1 MTTAADAPAT
11 PSTSKPHKRPTL
23 IRHTV
28 VFVLSAVLVY
38 AFAVVHGD
46 WSPMHRWNRAFG
58 DASVVLLA
66 MTMSIGAMSRLVRPT
81 AKWLPWRR
89 ELGIYAVLL
98 ATVHTVIILDGWV
111 EWDFFR
117 LFGFEFHPVDLKY
130 VMFQHGFGLANAIG
144 VLALGIGFILMLTSS
159 DRAVRYLGATSW
171 KTVQMTALIF
181 WALVVVHTAYFLY
194 AHFTSFHRATPS
206 ANPLQPWFAGLV
218 LLVVALR
225 TLAFVQTVRTRVSN
239 RSGRKVLKDA

>member
-1 MTTAADAPAT
+1 MATVADTTLT
-11 PSTSKPHKRPTL
+11 PSRSKRPTL

-28 VFVLSAVLVY
+28 VIIISAALVY
-38 AFAVVHGD
+38 AFATVHGD

-58 DASVVLLA
+58 DAAIVLLA

-98 ATVHTVIILDGWV
+98 ATAHTGIILDGWV

-117 LFGFEFHPVDLKY
+117 LFGFEFHPVDLNY
-130 VMFQHGFGLANAIG
+130 VMLQHGFGLSNTIG
-144 VLALGIGFILMLTSS
+144 ILALGIGFLLMLTSS

-171 KTVQMTALIF
+171 KTVQMSALVF

-206 ANPLQPWFAGLV
+206 ANRLQLPFAFLV
-218 LLVVALR
+218 LAIVALR
-225 TLAFVQTVRTRVSN
+225 AAAFLATIR
-239 RSGRKVLKDA
+239 GRARRELV